1 MFWMIRK
8 IISLAIVVAVIF
20 FLLNFEV
27 GGRPLSD
34 YALAIFHSQ
43 PIQQAI
49 ESSKEK
55 ITGFLEEV
63 GKRPAKPL
71 HPESSSE
78 EKSSGETMDTIKD
91 DERRELEKVLNKK
104 MEK

>member
-1 MFWMIRK
+1 MFWLIRK
-8 IISLAIVVAVIF
+8 IITLAIVVAIIF

-43 PIQQAI
+43 PVQQAI
-49 ESSKEK
+49 ESTKEK
-55 ITGFLEEV
+55 AMNYLDSI

-71 HPESSSE
+71 HPQEVDR
-78 EKSSGETMDTIKD
+78 KDAGETMDPIKD
-91 DERRELEKVLNKK
+91 DERHELEKVLNKK